1 MASSDSQ
8 IDKPQPGHPKR
19 AELPDVNINTGA
31 QSNNT
36 ERALRWV
43 SLSYVLQQIRAREGT
58 ARVHERG
65 LHVCTRGDCTCAR
78 HLESLHTLT
87 SQCGIKYESFSPK
100 AVHTIWKK
108 FTQLES
114 ASFMRRWRLTLSE
127 SFCLFNVSMIAL
139 ASSRPC
145 IKDNTFWFWEW
156 R

>member
-1 MASSDSQ
+1 MSL
-8 IDKPQPGHPKR
+8 PKLR
-19 AELPDVNINTGA
+19 APTNTCTRGDC
-31 QSNNT
+31 T
-36 ERALRWV
+36 CT
-43 SLSYVLQQIRAREGT
+43 REGN

-65 LHVCTRGDCTCAR
+65 THVCTRGDCTCAR
-78 HLESLHTLT
+78 EGNARVHEKGLHVCTRGLHVYTRGDCTCARRLQSLHTLT

-108 FTQLES
+108 CTQLES